1 MMYNRK
7 FAVALKSAGQVLREV
22 NGEQVYLPFGAEY
35 SVFCKNMHNRRAI
48 ASIKIDG
55 KDIGD
60 GLTFVVPAH
69 GQLEIERFVKNGN
82 LEEGNR
88 FKFIER
94 TAKVAAHR
102 GTDIADGLVEVTF
115 QLEREKPK
123 FPIRPTIRRG
133 RRSTDY
139 YGGNDMQF
147 TSKGIGGGD
156 LERSFSSQPVHDA
169 FASTDLDGLLG
180 TSKGISTPVAN
191 ETGVTAPG
199 AHSDQQFTMSEHF
212 DVEAEKITF
221 VLQILGET
229 ADNRHIREPVTV
241 RTRTVCS
248 QCGTRSI
255 PGTKFCPECGASLQ
269 IV

>member
-1 MMYNRK
+1 MYNRK

-35 SVFCKNMHNRRAI
+35 SVFCKNMHDRRAI
-48 ASIKIDG
+48 VSIKIDG
-55 KDIGD
+55 QDIGD
-60 GLTFVVPAH
+60 GLTFVVPAY

-82 LEEGNR
+82 LNEGNR

-102 GTDIADGLVEVTF
+102 GTDISDGLVEVTF
-115 QLEREKPK
+115 QLERPKPK
-123 FPIRPTIRRG
+123 INIRPTLRRG

-139 YGGNDMQF
+139 YSGDNIRF
-147 TSKGIGGGD
+147 ASKSMSGGD
-156 LERSFSSQPVHDA
+156 LERSFSHQAVHDA
-169 FASTDLDGLLG
+169 FASADLDGLLG

-199 AHSDQQFTMSEHF
+199 ALSDQQFTMSEQF
-212 DVEAEKITF
+212 DVEPEKITF

-229 ADNRHIREPVTV
+229 EDNRHIREPVTV
-241 RTRTVCS
+241 RTRTICS
-248 QCGTRSI
+248 QCGTRSL